1 MVFESVKCSS
11 NTYVYTFAHNSSYSL
26 CQRCSWRILFM
37 WKMNGQQSS
46 TIEIHIY
53 IYIHIWMLLVF
64 VGSACILQWNIIIH
78 FSLGPTLSPHIH
90 RWNFSNEWIFRWL
103 EWNEKWRK
111 PKEMEGKRNKNVTHN
126 IFLKWN
132 HYFCCHLD
140 AFMWLHWVWN
150 CRGTSNG
157 HTFIRPTT
165 TL

>member
-1 MVFESVKCSS
+1 MYIHSHIIQAIHCANDAHDAFYLCEKWTDS
-11 NTYVYTFAHNSSYSL
+11 NLQPLKS
-26 CQRCSWRILFM
+26 
-37 WKMNGQQSS
+37 
-46 TIEIHIY
+46 IY